1 MNIDTPAVYPLQ
13 IQGPRS
19 PFIVSTLFGD
29 GVLDLQYYDW
39 MKADING
46 INVIISR
53 TGYSSEVGFE
63 IYILGYERGD
73 ELYEAIM
80 QAGKPFE
87 LAPGSPNRIRRIEGG
102 VLDYGSDILVHN
114 NPLELGLERLIDFD
128 KPDFIGKAALEK
140 IRDDGIKRK
149 MVGVFMD
156 GDIFQK
162 NNEHRWSVFDTSKR
176 VGEVTSA
183 VYSPRLERNI
193 GFALLD
199 IAYDTIGTELVVE
212 TPEGSRNLSVTSLPF
227 IDPEKKIPRQSL
239 RD

>member
-1 MNIDTPAVYPLQ
+1 
-13 IQGPRS
+13 
-19 PFIVSTLFGD
+19 
-29 GVLDLQYYDW
+29 
-39 MKADING
+39 MKASING
-46 INVIISR
+46 IDVIISR

-73 ELYEAIM
+73 ELYETIM

-102 VLDYGSDILVHN
+102 VLDYGSDILVDN
-114 NPLELGLERLIDFD
+114 NPLELVMELLIDFD
-128 KPDFIGKAALEK
+128 KPDFIGKMALQK
-140 IRDDGIKRK
+140 IRDDGVTRK

-156 GDIFQK
+156 GEIFQK
-162 NNEHRWSVFDTSKR
+162 NNEHRWTVYDNSKK
-176 VGEVTSA
+176 VGQVTSA

-199 IAYDTIGTELVVE
+199 IAYDTIGTELVVD
-212 TPEGSRNLSVTSLPF
+212 TPEGRRNLSVTSIPF

>member
-1 MNIDTPAVYPLQ
+1 
-13 IQGPRS
+13 
-19 PFIVSTLFGD
+19 
-29 GVLDLQYYDW
+29 
-39 MKADING
+39 MKAEING

-102 VLDYGSDILVHN
+102 VLDYGSDILVDN
-114 NPLELGLERLIDFD
+114 NPLELGMDRLIDFD
-128 KPDFIGKAALEK
+128 KADFIGKAALEK
-140 IRDDGIKRK
+140 IRDEGVKRK

-156 GDIFQK
+156 GEIFQK
-162 NNEHRWSVFDTSKR
+162 NNEHRWPVFDHAKK

-199 IAYDTIGTELVVE
+199 IAYDKIGTELVVE
-212 TPEGSRNLSVTSLPF
+212 TPEGRRNLSVTSLPF

-239 RD
+239 RN